1 VAPGDRQQAEGAK
14 SPVALDPRGNVTRVD
29 GAVLPLWLS
38 AIAAV
43 LTLAFA
49 ATLAALAYRGQ
60 RALVR
65 RLDLVEDLSRREAE
79 QRARSQAQLVT
90 AWAVSERETYES
102 LLRRGIVGAA
112 VRNASESPV
121 YDVELIYNDP
131 PAAWTAVRHV
141 GMVPPA
147 GAADVHA
154 GFDVE
159 HTHGVPDASR
169 INSDGSIR
177 LAPSAE
183 MVVEVRFTDARGV
196 RWSRDASGVLAELP
210 TGTPLL
216 HTPAAET
223 EPAEL
228 STP

>member
-1 VAPGDRQQAEGAK
+1 VDR
-14 SPVALDPRGNVTRVD
+14 
-29 GAVLPLWLS
+29 AVLPLWLS

-43 LTLAFA
+43 LTLMFA

-79 QRARSQAQLVT
+79 QRARSQAQLVS

-102 LLRRGIVGAA
+102 LLRRAIVGAA

-121 YDVELIYNDP
+121 YDVELAYSDP
-131 PAAWTAVRHV
+131 PAAWTAVRYV

-147 GAADVHA
+147 GEPDLHA

-159 HTHGVPDASR
+159 HTHGAPDPSR
-169 INSDGSIR
+169 VNPDGSIR

-183 MVVEVRFTDARGV
+183 MVVEIRFTDARGV
-196 RWSRDASGVLAELP
+196 RWSRDASGVLIELP
-210 TGTPLL
+210 AGTPLL
-216 HTPAAET
+216 HTPKVAAET
-223 EPAEL
+223 EPLPAR
-228 STP
+228 

>member
-1 VAPGDRQQAEGAK
+1 M
-14 SPVALDPRGNVTRVD
+14 D

-49 ATLAALAYRGQ
+49 VTLAALAYRGQ
-60 RALVR
+60 RAMAW
-65 RLDLVEDLSRREAE
+65 RLDLIEDLSRREAA
-79 QRARSQAQLVT
+79 QRARSQAQLVA

-121 YDVELIYNDP
+121 YDVELIYSDP

-147 GAADVHA
+147 SEPDVHA

-159 HTHGVPDASR
+159 HTHGAPDPSR
-169 INSDGSIR
+169 INADGSIR
-177 LAPSAE
+177 LAASAE
-183 MVVEVRFTDARGV
+183 MAVEVRFTDARGV
-196 RWSRDASGVLAELP
+196 RWSRDGSGILIEMPA
-210 TGTPLL
+210 GTPLL
-216 HTPAAET
+216 HVAAAAAE
-223 EPAEL
+223 PAQAP
-228 STP
+228 TG

>member
-1 VAPGDRQQAEGAK
+1 
-14 SPVALDPRGNVTRVD
+14 VD

-38 AIAAV
+38 AISAI
-43 LTLAFA
+43 LTLVFA
-49 ATLAALAYRGQ
+49 ATLVALALRGQ

-65 RLDLVEDLSRREAE
+65 RLDLVEDLTRREAE
-79 QRARSQAQLVT
+79 QRVRSQAQRVT

-121 YDVELIYNDP
+121 YDVELLYSDP

-141 GMVPPA
+141 GMVPPSA
-147 GAADVHA
+147 EADVHA

-159 HTHGVPDASR
+159 HTHGAPDPAR
-169 INSDGSIR
+169 VNSDGSIR

-183 MVVEVRFTDARGV
+183 MSVEIRFTDGRGT
-196 RWSRDASGVLAELP
+196 RWSRDAAGALTELP
-210 TGTPLL
+210 AGTPLL
-216 HTPAAET
+216 FTPATEAE
-223 EPAEL
+223 PL
-228 STP
+228 PLP